1 VRLRILLGVM
11 TSRLLRVL
19 AGLIVVAACALG
31 VAPRAA
37 ASLMLALDLQ
47 ALVTRASHV
56 VVARVESQRARY
68 DDRGR
73 IVTDVTLR
81 VDETLVGPARAGD
94 RLVVER
100 LGGAIGELGMRVE
113 GEPLFEDGGRVLLF
127 AGWASSG
134 GGRLRP
140 VGMAQGV
147 MRIEPPRVSGGEDRV
162 LPGGEGL
169 ALVRPTQGG
178 LVAASPA
185 IDAPRSLGEVREA
198 IARLRG
204 GRRAP

>member
-1 VRLRILLGVM
+1 MSPRI
-11 TSRLLRVL
+11 LRVL
-19 AGLIVVAACALG
+19 VGLVVVTACALG
-31 VAPRAA
+31 GAPRAT
-37 ASLMLALDLQ
+37 ASLMIALDLQ
-47 ALVTRASHV
+47 TLVARASHV
-56 VVARVESQRARY
+56 VVARVASQRARY
-68 DDRGR
+68 DGRGR

-81 VDETLVGPARAGD
+81 VDESLVGPARVGD

-127 AGWASSG
+127 AAWAPSG

-147 MRIEPPRVSGGEDRV
+147 MRVEPPRVSGGEERV
-162 LPGGEGL
+162 LPGAEGL
-169 ALVRPTQGG
+169 ALVRPLQGAW
-178 LVAASPA
+178 VAASPA
-185 IDAPRSLGEVREA
+185 IDSPRSLGEVREA
-198 IARLRG
+198 VAQLRG